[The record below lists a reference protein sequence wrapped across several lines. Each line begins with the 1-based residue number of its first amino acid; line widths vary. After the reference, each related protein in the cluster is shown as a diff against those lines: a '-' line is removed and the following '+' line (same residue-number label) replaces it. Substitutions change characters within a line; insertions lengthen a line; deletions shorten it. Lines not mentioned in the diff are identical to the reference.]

1 MCFASLKS
9 SGSQVGRAAI
19 TGLLKKASG
28 LVAPPPDWLKGSL
41 FAQGPFLYAMRVG
54 LSDRQDNPQR
64 VTYYP
69 RELPSEASFRWH
81 GFSTILTHKRAS
93 RITASHLNGKSHAG
107 PRHLCRKAPR
117 PLSALTIRGQCRWTV
132 AIFDCSYPDNTTP
145 FKFKV
150 SELSF
155 QRQKSSIAT
164 CNISGLLNWKQN
176 TSDRISSISASSS
189 RRGRTPP
196 LPHPNCSSNSAV

>member
-1 MCFASLKS
+1 MLPLCYARLVREPGQGSLPMCFASLKS

-117 PLSALTIRGQCRWTV
+117 PSFGVNNQGAVPLDRSNLRLLLS
-132 AIFDCSYPDNTTP
+132 
-145 FKFKV
+145 
-150 SELSF
+150 
-155 QRQKSSIAT
+155 RQHHPLQIQ
-164 CNISGLLNWKQN
+164 GL
-176 TSDRISSISASSS
+176 
-189 RRGRTPP
+189 
-196 LPHPNCSSNSAV
+196 